1 MNLYTQISDM
11 FSRELNAH
19 GRAFVNY
26 EALAGVEKKDMTI
39 DGFPAKLLFNPARV
53 RSVMADVSPEALQ
66 QRACFLCPDG
76 VEEHQLTHNWD
87 SPTGH
92 TYYIRVNPFP
102 IFSPHFTV
110 SSSVHER
117 QELLPHLESMLHLAQ
132 QLPEMTIFYNGPMCG
147 ASAPDHMH
155 FQAVPRHSLPI
166 EDHFSTNYANA
177 ILVQETDLQTH
188 LAAVKKVLAMGTI
201 PEEASQTGSLTIGA
215 SHAEEY
221 EPRWNIV
228 SWYEPAPNGDVQ
240 HSSMAQSAI
249 QNSSELSSQQKTIL
263 NNTEQ
268 PLNHIEPTPAGSF
281 HTVIFFRK
289 ESRPMCFF
297 APEEERILFSPATV
311 EMAGI
316 GIVANRESF
325 DRLTP
330 DRLRD
335 IIREVADTPYPVTN
349 SQ

>member
-1 MNLYTQISDM
+1 M
-11 FSRELNAH
+11 FSRELDAH
-19 GRAFVNY
+19 GRAFINY
-26 EALAGVEKKDMTI
+26 QALAQVEVKDMTI
-39 DGFPAKLLFNPARV
+39 DGFPAKLFFNPARV

-66 QRACFLCPDG
+66 KRACFLCPDG
-76 VEEHQLTHNWD
+76 VEEHQLTHNWE

-117 QELLPHLESMLHLAQ
+117 QELLPHLESMLHLAKE
-132 QLPEMTIFYNGPMCG
+132 LPEMTIFYNGPMCG

-166 EDHFSTNYANA
+166 EDHFAANYAQA
-177 ILVQETDLQTH
+177 ILVQEADLQDH
-188 LAAVKKVLAMGTI
+188 LAAVKKVLALGTI
-201 PEEASQTGSLTIGA
+201 PKEASQTGSLTVGA

-228 SWYEPAPNGDVQ
+228 SWYDN
-240 HSSMAQSAI
+240 
-249 QNSSELSSQQKTIL
+249 
-263 NNTEQ
+263 
-268 PLNHIEPTPAGSF
+268 SF
-281 HTVIFFRK
+281 HTIIFFRK

-330 DRLRD
+330 EKLRD
-335 IIREVADTPYPVTN
+335 IIREVADNPL
-349 SQ
+349 S

>member
-1 MNLYTQISDM
+1 MGVEGTYPNEREKINVEKVLELLELYKTISDM
-11 FSRELNAH
+11 FSRELEAH
-19 GRAFVNY
+19 GRAFLNY

-39 DGFPAKLLFNPARV
+39 DGFPAQLFFNPARV

-66 QRACFLCPDG
+66 KRACFLCPDG
-76 VEEHQLTHNWD
+76 IEEHQLTHNWD

-110 SSSVHER
+110 SSSVHKR
-117 QELLPHLESMLHLAQ
+117 QELLPHLEAMLHLAKE
-132 QLPEMTIFYNGPMCG
+132 LPEMTIFYNGPMCG

-166 EDHFSTNYANA
+166 EDHFDTNYANA
-177 ILVQETDLQTH
+177 ILVQEADLQDH
-188 LAAVKKVLAMGTI
+188 LAAVKRILAMGTI
-201 PEEASQTGSLTIGA
+201 PKEASQTGSLTIGA

-228 SWYEPAPNGDVQ
+228 TWYD
-240 HSSMAQSAI
+240 
-249 QNSSELSSQQKTIL
+249 
-263 NNTEQ
+263 NT
-268 PLNHIEPTPAGSF
+268 F
-281 HTVIFFRK
+281 HTVIFFRR
-289 ESRPMCFF
+289 ESRPQCFF

-330 DRLRD
+330 DKLRD
-335 IIREVADTPYPVTN
+335 IIREVADN
-349 SQ
+349 LL

>member
-1 MNLYTQISDM
+1 M
-11 FSRELNAH
+11 FSRELSAH
-19 GRAFVNY
+19 GRAFLNY
-26 EALAGVEKKDMTI
+26 EALAGVEVKDMTI
-39 DGFPAKLLFNPARV
+39 DGFPAKLFFNPARV

-76 VEEHQLTHNWD
+76 VEANQLTHNWE

-117 QELLPHLESMLHLAQ
+117 QELLPHLEAMLHLAKE
-132 QLPEMTIFYNGPMCG
+132 LPEMTIFYNGPMCG

-177 ILVQETDLQTH
+177 ILVQETDLQSH
-188 LAAVKKVLAMGTI
+188 LAAVKRVLAMGTI

-228 SWYEPAPNGDVQ
+228 TWYED
-240 HSSMAQSAI
+240 MW
-249 QNSSELSSQQKTIL
+249 
-263 NNTEQ
+263 
-268 PLNHIEPTPAGSF
+268 
-281 HTVIFFRK
+281 HTVIFFRR

-330 DRLRD
+330 ARLRD
-335 IIREVADTPYPVTN
+335 IIREVADNPLA
-349 SQ
+349 

>member
-1 MNLYTQISDM
+1 M

-26 EALAGVEKKDMTI
+26 EALAGVEQKDMTI
-39 DGFPAKLLFNPARV
+39 NGFPAKLLFNPARV

-110 SSSVHER
+110 SSSIHER

-177 ILVQETDLQTH
+177 ILVQESDLQTH

-201 PEEASQTGSLTIGA
+201 PEEASQTGSLTAGA

-228 SWYEPAPNGDVQ
+228 SWYEPA
-240 HSSMAQSAI
+240 SSPKF
-249 QNSSELSSQQKTIL
+249 NTI
-263 NNTEQ
+263 
-268 PLNHIEPTPAGSF
+268 
-281 HTVIFFRK
+281 VFFRR
-289 ESRPMCFF
+289 ESRPQCFF
-297 APEEERILFSPATV
+297 APENERILFSPGTV
-311 EMAGI
+311 EMGGI
-316 GIVANRESF
+316 GIVANQESF
-325 DRLTP
+325 DRITP
-330 DRLRD
+330 RVLRSM
-335 IIREVADTPYPVTN
+335 IQEVADKIV
-349 SQ
+349 

>member
-1 MNLYTQISDM
+1 M

-66 QRACFLCPDG
+66 KRACFLCPDG

-201 PEEASQTGSLTIGA
+201 PTEASQTGSLTIGA

-240 HSSMAQSAI
+240 HSSMAQSAV

-330 DRLRD
+330 KKLRD
-335 IIREVADTPYPVTN
+335 IIREVADTPYPIAN

>member
-1 MNLYTQISDM
+1 MGVEGTYPNEREKINVEKVLELLELYKTISDM
-11 FSRELNAH
+11 FSRELEAH
-19 GRAFVNY
+19 GRAFLNY

-39 DGFPAKLLFNPARV
+39 DGFPAQLFFNPARV

-66 QRACFLCPDG
+66 KRACFLCPDG
-76 VEEHQLTHNWD
+76 IEEHQLTHNWD

-117 QELLPHLESMLHLAQ
+117 QELLPHLESMLHLAKE
-132 QLPEMTIFYNGPMCG
+132 LPEMTIFYNGPMCG

-166 EDHFSTNYANA
+166 EDHFDTNYANA
-177 ILVQETDLQTH
+177 ILVQETDLQDH
-188 LAAVKKVLAMGTI
+188 LAAVKRILAMGTI
-201 PEEASQTGSLTIGA
+201 PKEASQTGSLTIGA

-228 SWYEPAPNGDVQ
+228 TWYETA
-240 HSSMAQSAI
+240 SSYDGLA
-249 QNSSELSSQQKTIL
+249 SSSKFNTI
-263 NNTEQ
+263 
-268 PLNHIEPTPAGSF
+268 
-281 HTVIFFRK
+281 VFFRR

-311 EMAGI
+311 EMGGI

-330 DRLRD
+330 DKLRD
-335 IIREVADTPYPVTN
+335 IIREVADEII
-349 SQ
+349 

>member
-1 MNLYTQISDM
+1 MGVEGTYCYEREKVMTLFQRINDM

-19 GRAFVNY
+19 GRAFLNY
-26 EALAGVEKKDMTI
+26 EALGGVEKKDMTI
-39 DGFPAKLLFNPARV
+39 DGFPAQLFFNPARV

-66 QRACFLCPDG
+66 KRACFLCPDG
-76 VEEHQLTHNWD
+76 IEEHQLTHNWD

-117 QELLPHLESMLHLAQ
+117 QELLPHLESMLHLAKE
-132 QLPEMTIFYNGPMCG
+132 LPEMTIFYNGPMCG

-166 EDHFSTNYANA
+166 EDHFDTNYANA
-177 ILVQETDLQTH
+177 ILVQEADLQDH
-188 LAAVKKVLAMGTI
+188 LAAVKRILAMGTI
-201 PEEASQTGSLTIGA
+201 PEEASQTGSLTVGA

-228 SWYEPAPNGDVQ
+228 TWYDE
-240 HSSMAQSAI
+240 
-249 QNSSELSSQQKTIL
+249 KW
-263 NNTEQ
+263 
-268 PLNHIEPTPAGSF
+268 
-281 HTVIFFRK
+281 HTVVFFRK

-330 DRLRD
+330 EKLRD
-335 IIREVADTPYPVTN
+335 IIREVADSLPITDT
-349 SQ
+349 Q

>member
-11 FSRELNAH
+11 FSRELASH

-26 EALAGVEKKDMTI
+26 QALSGVEVKDMTI
-39 DGFPAKLLFNPARV
+39 DGFPAKLFFNPARV

-66 QRACFLCPDG
+66 KRACFLCPDG
-76 VEEHQLTHNWD
+76 VEEHQLTYNWD

-117 QELLPHLESMLHLAQ
+117 QELLPHLESMLHLAKE
-132 QLPEMTIFYNGPMCG
+132 LPEMTIFYNGPMCG

-166 EDHFSTNYANA
+166 EDYFATNYANA
-177 ILVQETDLQTH
+177 ILVQEVDLQDH
-188 LAAVKKVLAMGTI
+188 LAAVKRVLSLGTI
-201 PEEASQTGSLTIGA
+201 PEEASQTGSLTAGA

-228 SWYEPAPNGDVQ
+228 SWYEPA
-240 HSSMAQSAI
+240 SSPKF
-249 QNSSELSSQQKTIL
+249 NTI
-263 NNTEQ
+263 
-268 PLNHIEPTPAGSF
+268 
-281 HTVIFFRK
+281 IFFRK
-289 ESRPMCFF
+289 ESRPQCFF

-311 EMAGI
+311 EMGGI

-325 DRLTP
+325 DRITP
-330 DRLRD
+330 EVLRSM
-335 IIREVADTPYPVTN
+335 IQEVADTLCP
-349 SQ
+349 

>member
-1 MNLYTQISDM
+1 M
-11 FSRELNAH
+11 FSRELASH
-19 GRAFVNY
+19 GRAFLNY
-26 EALAGVEKKDMTI
+26 EALARVEVKDMTI
-39 DGFPAKLLFNPARV
+39 DGFPAKLFFNPARV

-66 QRACFLCPDG
+66 KRACFLCPDG
-76 VEEHQLTHNWD
+76 VEENQLTHNWE

-117 QELLPHLESMLHLAQ
+117 QELLPHLESMLHLAKE
-132 QLPEMTIFYNGPMCG
+132 LPEMTIFYNGPMCG

-155 FQAVPRHSLPI
+155 FQVVPRHSLPI
-166 EDHFSTNYANA
+166 EDHFSTNYAHA
-177 ILVQETDLQTH
+177 ILVQETDLQSH

-201 PEEASQTGSLTIGA
+201 PEEASQTGSLTAGA

-228 SWYEPAPNGDVQ
+228 SWYEPA
-240 HSSMAQSAI
+240 SSPKF
-249 QNSSELSSQQKTIL
+249 NTI
-263 NNTEQ
+263 
-268 PLNHIEPTPAGSF
+268 
-281 HTVIFFRK
+281 VFFRK

-330 DRLRD
+330 EKLRD
-335 IIREVADTPYPVTN
+335 IIREVAEMQYLCRVGTKPTEQI
-349 SQ
+349 SQLTESNN

>member
-1 MNLYTQISDM
+1 M
-11 FSRELNAH
+11 FSRELEAH
-19 GRAFVNY
+19 GRAFLNY
-26 EALAGVEKKDMTI
+26 EALGGVEKKDMTI
-39 DGFPAKLLFNPARV
+39 DGFPAQLFFNPARV

-66 QRACFLCPDG
+66 KRACFLCPDG
-76 VEEHQLTHNWD
+76 IEEHQLTHNWD

-117 QELLPHLESMLHLAQ
+117 QELSPHLESMLHLAKE
-132 QLPEMTIFYNGPMCG
+132 LPEMTIFYNGPMCG

-166 EDHFSTNYANA
+166 EDHFDTNYANA
-177 ILVQETDLQTH
+177 ILVQEADLQDH
-188 LAAVKKVLAMGTI
+188 LAAVKRILAMGTI
-201 PEEASQTGSLTIGA
+201 PKEASQTGSLTIGA

-228 SWYEPAPNGDVQ
+228 TWYETA
-240 HSSMAQSAI
+240 SSYDGLA
-249 QNSSELSSQQKTIL
+249 SSSKFNTI
-263 NNTEQ
+263 
-268 PLNHIEPTPAGSF
+268 
-281 HTVIFFRK
+281 VFFRR

-311 EMAGI
+311 EMGGI

-330 DRLRD
+330 DKLRD
-335 IIREVADTPYPVTN
+335 IIREVADTLPIPTSDN
-349 SQ
+349 L

>member
-1 MNLYTQISDM
+1 M
-11 FSRELNAH
+11 FSRELDAH
-19 GRAFVNY
+19 GRAFINY
-26 EALAGVEKKDMTI
+26 QALAQVEVKDMTI
-39 DGFPAKLLFNPARV
+39 DGFPAKLFFNPARV

-66 QRACFLCPDG
+66 KRACFLCPDG

-117 QELLPHLESMLHLAQ
+117 QELLPHLESMLHLAKE
-132 QLPEMTIFYNGPMCG
+132 LPEMTIFYNGPMCG

-166 EDHFSTNYANA
+166 EDHFAANYAQA
-177 ILVQETDLQTH
+177 ILVQEADLQDH
-188 LAAVKKVLAMGTI
+188 LAAVKKVLALGTI
-201 PEEASQTGSLTIGA
+201 PKEASQTGSLTAGA

-228 SWYEPAPNGDVQ
+228 SWYDN
-240 HSSMAQSAI
+240 
-249 QNSSELSSQQKTIL
+249 
-263 NNTEQ
+263 
-268 PLNHIEPTPAGSF
+268 SF
-281 HTVIFFRK
+281 HTIIFFRK

-330 DRLRD
+330 EKLRD
-335 IIREVADTPYPVTN
+335 IIREVADTLPITDT
-349 SQ
+349 Q

>member
-1 MNLYTQISDM
+1 M
-11 FSRELNAH
+11 FSRELASH

-26 EALAGVEKKDMTI
+26 QALSQVEVKDMTI
-39 DGFPAKLLFNPARV
+39 DGFPAKLFFNPARV

-66 QRACFLCPDG
+66 KRACFLCPDG

-117 QELLPHLESMLHLAQ
+117 QELLPHLESMLHLAKE
-132 QLPEMTIFYNGPMCG
+132 LPEMTIFYNGPMCG

-177 ILVQETDLQTH
+177 ILVQETDLQNH
-188 LAAVKKVLAMGTI
+188 LAAVKRVLSLGTI
-201 PEEASQTGSLTIGA
+201 PEEASQTGSLTAGA

-221 EPRWNIV
+221 EPRWNII
-228 SWYEPAPNGDVQ
+228 SWYEPA
-240 HSSMAQSAI
+240 SSPKF
-249 QNSSELSSQQKTIL
+249 NTI
-263 NNTEQ
+263 
-268 PLNHIEPTPAGSF
+268 
-281 HTVIFFRK
+281 VFFRK
-289 ESRPMCFF
+289 ESRPQCFF

-316 GIVANRESF
+316 GIVANRKSF

-330 DRLRD
+330 SKLRD
-335 IIREVADTPYPVTN
+335 IIREVADNPL
-349 SQ
+349 

>member
-1 MNLYTQISDM
+1 M
-11 FSRELNAH
+11 FSRELASH

-26 EALAGVEKKDMTI
+26 QALSQVEVKNMTI
-39 DGFPAKLLFNPARV
+39 DGFPAKLFFNPARV

-66 QRACFLCPDG
+66 KRACFLCPDG

-117 QELLPHLESMLHLAQ
+117 QELLPHLESMLHLAKE
-132 QLPEMTIFYNGPMCG
+132 LPEMTIFYNGPMCG

-201 PEEASQTGSLTIGA
+201 PEEASQTGSLTADA
-215 SHAEEY
+215 SHAEIIFQRGSYSSAWEAPTVS
-221 EPRWNIV
+221 EPVWL
-228 SWYEPAPNGDVQ
+228 A
-240 HSSMAQSAI
+240 SS
-249 QNSSELSSQQKTIL
+249 
-263 NNTEQ
+263 
-268 PLNHIEPTPAGSF
+268 
-281 HTVIFFRK
+281 
-289 ESRPMCFF
+289 
-297 APEEERILFSPATV
+297 
-311 EMAGI
+311 
-316 GIVANRESF
+316 GIVPIARTF
-325 DRLTP
+325 LTAAKWVGRS
-330 DRLRD
+330 DSCTKIAL
-335 IIREVADTPYPVTN
+335 A
-349 SQ
+349 

>member
-1 MNLYTQISDM
+1 MTLYQQITDM
-11 FSRELNAH
+11 FSRELDAH
-19 GRAFVNY
+19 GRAFINY
-26 EALAGVEKKDMTI
+26 QALAQVEVKDMTI
-39 DGFPAKLLFNPARV
+39 DGFPAKLFFNPARV

-66 QRACFLCPDG
+66 KRACFLCPDG

-117 QELLPHLESMLHLAQ
+117 QELLPHLESMLHLAKE
-132 QLPEMTIFYNGPMCG
+132 LPEMTIFYNGPMCG

-166 EDHFSTNYANA
+166 EDHFAANYAQA
-177 ILVQETDLQTH
+177 ILVQEADLQDH
-188 LAAVKKVLAMGTI
+188 LAAVKKVLALGTI
-201 PEEASQTGSLTIGA
+201 PKEASQTGSLTAGA

-228 SWYEPAPNGDVQ
+228 SWYDN
-240 HSSMAQSAI
+240 
-249 QNSSELSSQQKTIL
+249 
-263 NNTEQ
+263 
-268 PLNHIEPTPAGSF
+268 SF
-281 HTVIFFRK
+281 HTIIFFRK

-330 DRLRD
+330 EKLRD
-335 IIREVADTPYPVTN
+335 IIREVADNPCT
-349 SQ
+349 

>member
-1 MNLYTQISDM
+1 M
-11 FSRELNAH
+11 FSRELASH

-26 EALAGVEKKDMTI
+26 GALDQVEVKDMTI
-39 DGFPAKLLFNPARV
+39 DGFPAKLFFNPARV

-66 QRACFLCPDG
+66 KRACFLCPDG

-117 QELLPHLESMLHLAQ
+117 QELLPHLESMLHLAKE
-132 QLPEMTIFYNGPMCG
+132 LPEMTIFYNGPMCG

-177 ILVQETDLQTH
+177 ILVQESDLQTH
-188 LAAVKKVLAMGTI
+188 LAAVKKVLAMGNI
-201 PEEASQTGSLTIGA
+201 PEEASQTGSLTAGA

-228 SWYEPAPNGDVQ
+228 SWYEPA
-240 HSSMAQSAI
+240 SSPKF
-249 QNSSELSSQQKTIL
+249 NTI
-263 NNTEQ
+263 
-268 PLNHIEPTPAGSF
+268 
-281 HTVIFFRK
+281 VFFRR
-289 ESRPMCFF
+289 ESRPQCFF
-297 APEEERILFSPATV
+297 APELERILFSPATV

-316 GIVANRESF
+316 GIVANRDSF

-330 DRLRD
+330 ARLRN
-335 IIREVADTPYPVTN
+335 IIREVADTPYPIAN

>member
-1 MNLYTQISDM
+1 MKLFQLINEM
-11 FSRELNAH
+11 FSRELASH

-26 EALAGVEKKDMTI
+26 QALSGVEVKDMTI
-39 DGFPAKLLFNPARV
+39 DGFPAKLFFNPARV

-66 QRACFLCPDG
+66 KRACFLCPDG

-117 QELLPHLESMLHLAQ
+117 QELLPHIESMLHLAKE
-132 QLPEMTIFYNGPMCG
+132 LPEMTIFYNGPMCG

-188 LAAVKKVLAMGTI
+188 LAAVKNVLALGTI
-201 PEEASQTGSLTIGA
+201 PEEASQTGSLTAGA

-228 SWYEPAPNGDVQ
+228 SWYEPA
-240 HSSMAQSAI
+240 SSPKF
-249 QNSSELSSQQKTIL
+249 NTI
-263 NNTEQ
+263 
-268 PLNHIEPTPAGSF
+268 
-281 HTVIFFRK
+281 IFFRK
-289 ESRPMCFF
+289 ESRPQCFF

-330 DRLRD
+330 SRLRD
-335 IIREVADTPYPVTN
+335 IIREVADEIV
-349 SQ
+349 

>member
-1 MNLYTQISDM
+1 M
-11 FSRELNAH
+11 FSRELEAH

-26 EALAGVEKKDMTI
+26 QALSQVEVKDMTI
-39 DGFPAKLLFNPARV
+39 DGFPAKLFFNPARV

-66 QRACFLCPDG
+66 KRACFLCPDG

-117 QELLPHLESMLHLAQ
+117 QELLPHLESMLHLAKE
-132 QLPEMTIFYNGPMCG
+132 LPEMTIFYNGPMCG

-188 LAAVKKVLAMGTI
+188 LAAVKRVLSLGTI
-201 PEEASQTGSLTIGA
+201 PEEASQTGSLTAGA

-221 EPRWNIV
+221 EPRWNII
-228 SWYEPAPNGDVQ
+228 SWYEPAQSDSVESCRMVQNGV
-240 HSSMAQSAI
+240 
-249 QNSSELSSQQKTIL
+249 ELSDEETTLHNTTQRYTTLHNGVFNTI
-263 NNTEQ
+263 
-268 PLNHIEPTPAGSF
+268 
-281 HTVIFFRK
+281 IFFRR

-297 APEEERILFSPATV
+297 APEEERILFSPGTV
-311 EMAGI
+311 EMGGV

-325 DRLTP
+325 DRITP
-330 DRLRD
+330 EVLRSM
-335 IIREVADTPYPVTN
+335 IQEVADEIV
-349 SQ
+349 